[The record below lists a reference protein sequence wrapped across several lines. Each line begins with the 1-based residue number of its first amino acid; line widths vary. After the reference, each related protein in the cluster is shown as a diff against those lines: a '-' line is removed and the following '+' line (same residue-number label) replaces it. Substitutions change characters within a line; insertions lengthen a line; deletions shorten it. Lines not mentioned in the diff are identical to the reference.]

1 MQPVKIRAAG
11 VVPRLWILDALR
23 PNICGTTRSL
33 TQLPRQPY
41 LTAVT
46 VSASRQ
52 LLAAGRASSSHII
65 PSTLRHRRCLP
76 HKFPIFSPPDAGH
89 VCEGEAVG
97 EATAT
102 SVSAH
107 PAAVTRLCNP
117 PTPTL
122 QCLGSALCR
131 WAIWTIHLLD
141 ISSMAQVLGDCPSSI
156 AVCAK
161 SLPVLSVPII

>member
-1 MQPVKIRAAG
+1 MDMWCLAAQYMWHH
-11 VVPRLWILDALR
+11 L
-23 PNICGTTRSL
+23 
-33 TQLPRQPY
+33 QPY
-41 LTAVT
+41 P
-46 VSASRQ
+46 ASPAALRQ
-52 LLAAGRASSSHII
+52 LLCLRRCWPGRASPSHII
-65 PSTLRHRRCLP
+65 PSTLRYRRCLP
-76 HKFPIFSPPDAGH
+76 HTFPIFSPPGEGH
-89 VCEGEAVG
+89 VFEGEAVG

-107 PAAVTRLCNP
+107 RAAVTKLCNP

-131 WAIWTIHLLD
+131 WAIWTIHLLN

-161 SLPVLSVPII
+161 KNLPVLSVPII